1 MDHPQ
6 RDAGREPP
14 KPAGNSDVV
23 VDRTTT
29 MSNAVNTISTTMT
42 EPRPKT

>member
-1 MDHPQ
+1 VDHPQ

-23 VDRTTT
+23 VDTTK